1 MVEVL
6 VSGAGIAGST
16 LAYWLSRHG
25 FGVTVVERA
34 AGLRSSGNPVDVRGP
49 ALEVV
54 RAMGVLPQLHAAATA
69 VDRVRFVDARGRGR
83 ASMRV
88 GDRERGEVELARA
101 DLATILAG
109 ASHGRVEMRWGD
121 GISELEQSA
130 AGVTVG
136 FESGERAHYDYV
148 LGADGQHSA
157 VRRLAFGDDGEFVR
171 HMGIYIATVPV
182 TRAAGAVDEVV
193 MYNSPGRSV
202 SVHPA
207 GGRPIAAFMFR
218 RAPVAGLDHR
228 DSEAQR
234 RFLVAEFSGRMG
246 PFEDVL
252 DEVRAGGDL
261 YFDAVSKVALP
272 HWSRGRVAVVGDAAS
287 CLSLFGDG
295 SSLAIAGA
303 HTLAEELA
311 RAPHDPVT
319 AYGRYERRHRDR
331 IGASHRGVRF
341 ASALMVPGS
350 RPAIGLRNTAV
361 RLFAAA

>member
-25 FGVTVVERA
+25 FEVTVVERA
-34 AGLRSSGNPVDVRGP
+34 AGSRSSGNPVDVRGP

-54 RAMGVLPQLHAAATA
+54 TAMGVLPELRAAATD
-69 VDRVRFVDARGRGR
+69 VDRLRFVDARGRRR

-88 GDRERGEVELARA
+88 GDRDRGEVELARA
-101 DLATILAG
+101 DLATILAA
-109 ASHGRVEMRWGD
+109 ASGDRVRMRWGD
-121 GISELEQSA
+121 GISEIEQSA

-148 LGADGQHSA
+148 LGADGLHSA
-157 VRRLAFGDDGEFVR
+157 VRRLTFGDDREFVR

-182 TRAAGAVDEVV
+182 TRSASEIEVV
-193 MYNSPGRSV
+193 MYNSPGRSI

-234 RFLVAEFSGRMG
+234 RLLVAEFAGRMG

-261 YFDAVSKVALP
+261 YFDAVSKVSLP
-272 HWSRGRVAVVGDAAS
+272 RWSRGRVTLVGDAAS

-311 RAPHDPVT
+311 TAPQDP
-319 AYGRYERRHRDR
+319 AAAWGRYEQRHRDR
-331 IGASHRGVRF
+331 IGAAHRGVRF